1 MSRAQLADLRLREIG
16 VSFGNG
22 PQSSELTVAEYIS
35 LPLRAIGNTVMARS
49 RAREA
54 LRQADIIECR
64 NALWSQLSDSE
75 KVLASLAHALARQPR
90 LLLVDDPTPR
100 RDARQDYEVVALLR
114 RLADQGMAVI
124 MTTSAVAML
133 CEGDR
138 ACTMGDGRLEEVPV
152 PQASILPFPESGRG
166 SRA

>member
-1 MSRAQLADLRLREIG
+1 
-16 VSFGNG
+16 
-22 PQSSELTVAEYIS
+22 
-35 LPLRAIGNTVMARS
+35 
-49 RAREA
+49 
-54 LRQADIIECR
+54 
-64 NALWSQLSDSE
+64 LWSQLSDSE

-100 RDARQDYEVVALLR
+100 LDTRHDYEVVGLLR
-114 RLADQGMAVI
+114 SLANQGMAVV

-138 ACTMGDGRLEEVPV
+138 ACTLGDGRVDEVPV
-152 PQASILPFPESGRG
+152 PEASILPFPESGRG